1 MPFRQ
6 PTFLRTKV
14 RAPIA
19 VPGETVNT
27 SPASCR
33 QRNRRKACRRDV
45 GGTLA
50 AAVHGPNACASAC
63 QRADEWC
70 DMPIMNEPKIALT
83 NRRMLLAIFEQHW
96 ENARHIKNER
106 LSFTNIFSIVAAGIL
121 SLLHSVRG
129 NLVLELSIMI
139 FLCTFSLIGLLT
151 SLRLKAELEECLK
164 SIEKIVAQSGLETF
178 MPVVDSTGALTR
190 YPKFRWLFPVFY
202 SICSVGFLALLLARL
217 LGAAG

>member
-1 MPFRQ
+1 
-6 PTFLRTKV
+6 
-14 RAPIA
+14 
-19 VPGETVNT
+19 
-27 SPASCR
+27 
-33 QRNRRKACRRDV
+33 
-45 GGTLA
+45 
-50 AAVHGPNACASAC
+50 
-63 QRADEWC
+63 
-70 DMPIMNEPKIALT
+70 
-83 NRRMLLAIFEQHW
+83 
-96 ENARHIKNER
+96 
-106 LSFTNIFSIVAAGIL
+106 
-121 SLLHSVRG
+121 
-129 NLVLELSIMI
+129 MI